1 MAVPAGVF
9 KTYEAIGN
17 REDLTDAIY
26 NISPTDTPFLTR
38 LPRVKA
44 KARSHEWQTD
54 SLASAATNVHL
65 EGDDSSIANGET
77 STPTV
82 RLKNHCQIFKKTM
95 QVSGTQETVD
105 KAGRDSEIAYQLMKR
120 GKEIKRDIE
129 WTLTRNEASS
139 LGDAGSVRKLGSLE
153 TWLATNFTNKSSGTA
168 TYVTAGYSSATG
180 NTVASV
186 QKTHLGSFSENDLKA
201 VISACWT
208 QGGQP
213 DLILVG
219 PNCKKRISTFTGIA
233 DITKEAGTTA
243 KATRII
249 GGADVYVSDFGE
261 HRVVPSR
268 FSRDSVV
275 LVLDMDYFALAQLRG
290 MTKEK
295 LAKTGDSE
303 KWHLLTELTLE
314 SRQEAA
320 SGKIDG
326 VDGTI

>member
-1 MAVPAGVF
+1 MTAPAG
-9 KTYEAIGN
+9 TYQTYQAIGN

-26 NISPTDTPFLTR
+26 NISPTDTPFLQR
-38 LPRVKA
+38 AARVKA
-44 KARSHEWQTD
+44 KARVHEWQTD
-54 SLASAATNVHL
+54 SLAAAAANAHI

-77 STPTV
+77 SVPTV
-82 RLKNHCQIFKKTM
+82 RLQNKCQIFKKTM
-95 QVSGTQETVD
+95 QVSGTQEVVD

-129 WTLTRNEASS
+129 FTLTQNQPSS
-139 LGDAGSVRKLGSLE
+139 AGDAASARKLGGVE
-153 TWLATNFTNKSSGTA
+153 TWLETNFTNRSSGTA
-168 TYVTAGYSSATG
+168 TLITGGFSSTG
-180 NTVASV
+180 NTVAWTT
-186 QKTHLGSFSENDLKA
+186 KTHLGSFAESDLKA
-201 VISACWT
+201 VISAAWT

-219 PNCKKRISTFTGIA
+219 PNAKKRISGFTGIA

-243 KATRII
+243 KMTRII

-268 FSRDSVV
+268 FSREQTV
-275 LVLDMDYFALAQLRG
+275 LVLDMDYFAVAQLRG

-314 SRQEAA
+314 SRNEKA
-320 SGKIDG
+320 SGILVG